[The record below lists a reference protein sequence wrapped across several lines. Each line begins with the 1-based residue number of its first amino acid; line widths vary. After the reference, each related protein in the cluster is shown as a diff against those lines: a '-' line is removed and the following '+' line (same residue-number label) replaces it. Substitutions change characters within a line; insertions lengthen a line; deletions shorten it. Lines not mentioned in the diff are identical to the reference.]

1 MAAAAAATN
10 GGEGGFDVIVVGA
23 GIMGSC
29 AAYAASTRGGG
40 GARVL
45 LLERFDLLHHR
56 GSSHG
61 ESRTIRAT
69 YPQAHY
75 PPMVRLAARL
85 WDDAQRDAGYRV
97 LTPTPHLDLGPRGDP
112 ALRASIDNGAATEVD
127 ASDASSWPWSGVF
140 RLPDGWT
147 AATSEIGGVMKAT
160 KAVAM
165 FQSLAAKNGA
175 VVRDRTEVVDV
186 AKQGD
191 GSIVV
196 KTSSGEEF
204 HGAKCIITVGAWASK
219 LVKSVA
225 GVDLPVQP
233 LHTLICYWKVRP
245 GREHELT
252 PESGFPTFASYG
264 DPYIYSTPSMEF
276 PGLIKVATHGGPP
289 CDPDGRDWL
298 AGGAGLVEP
307 VARWIDEIMPGH
319 VDTAGGPVIRQS
331 CMYSMTPDEDYII
344 DFVGGELGKDVVVGA
359 GFSGHGFKMGPA
371 VGRILAEMAMDGEAK
386 TAAEAG
392 VELRHFR
399 IGRFEGNPEGNLAE
413 NKVKSWVLT

>member
-1 MAAAAAATN
+1 MAAAAAAN
-10 GGEGGFDVIVVGA
+10 GGEGGCFDVVVVGA

-29 AAYAASTRGGG
+29 AAYAASSRGV
-40 GARVL
+40 RVL

-112 ALRASIDNGAATEVD
+112 ALRASIENGGAVEVVT
-127 ASDASSWPWSGVF
+127 SPSERPWPWSGVF
-140 RLPDGWT
+140 RLPEGWT
-147 AATSEIGGVMKAT
+147 AATSDLGGVMKAT

-175 VVRDRTEVVDV
+175 VLRDRTEVVDV
-186 AKQGD
+186 AKQGE
-191 GSIVV
+191 GSVVV

-204 HGAKCIITVGAWASK
+204 RGAKCIITVGAWASK
-219 LVKSVA
+219 LLRSVA

-245 GREHELT
+245 GHEHELT
-252 PESGFPTFASYG
+252 TEAGFPTFASYG

-276 PGLIKVATHGGPP
+276 PSLIKVAAHGGPP
-289 CDPDGRDWL
+289 CDPDSRDWCC
-298 AGGAGLVEP
+298 GGGDLVEP
-307 VARWIDEIMPGH
+307 VARWIDEVMPGH

-344 DFVGGELGKDVVVGA
+344 DFVGGGFGKDVVVGA

-371 VGRILAEMAMDGEAK
+371 VGRILAEMAMDGEAR

-392 VELRHFR
+392 VELHHFK
-399 IGRFEGNPEGNLAE
+399 IGRFEGNPKGNL
-413 NKVKSWVLT
+413 TT